1 MPANPSKQYLLKLL
15 SWVKIN
21 WYTKQISKGGLM
33 AEDSSVDAYYGND
46 DAASDEVDLSFLDND
61 ES

>member
-1 MPANPSKQYLLKLL
+1 
-15 SWVKIN
+15 
-21 WYTKQISKGGLM
+21 M